1 MPRDVLRGTL
11 QDLPRS
17 APAHR
22 ARRRPQPP
30 LRADYPSREHKP
42 PYAPTLLA
50 RAGPGGEVV
59 PRVQAKAVEQ
69 DLRDGRPTA
78 RGAHPDAC
86 ALLGKPHPPQTA
98 HQLLLVGRSRGSIM
112 TSTARNGMSAWK
124 VNSRKSG
131 CRIVHSPGPTPISV
145 P

>member
-11 QDLPRS
+11 QGLPRS

-30 LRADYPSREHKP
+30 LLSDHPSREHKP

-86 ALLGKPHPPQTA
+86 ALLGESPPPKTA
-98 HQLLLVGRSRGSIM
+98 HQLLLVGRSRGSVM
-112 TSTARNGMSAWK
+112 TSTARNGIRETMQPAHVSLWLRPETALK
-124 VNSRKSG
+124 GEQVD
-131 CRIVHSPGPTPISV
+131 
-145 P
+145 